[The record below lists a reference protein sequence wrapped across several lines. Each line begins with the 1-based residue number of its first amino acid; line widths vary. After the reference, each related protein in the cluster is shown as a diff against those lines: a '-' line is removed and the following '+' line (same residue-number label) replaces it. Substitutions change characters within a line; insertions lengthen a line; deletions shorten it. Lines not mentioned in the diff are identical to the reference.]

1 MRGFCYPAKVGRRA
15 MKYLIKRYLAVI
27 YEALLM
33 LALALALTAAYV
45 LVVGDAS
52 HGWRRLGL
60 QMLLWLSIGAYFVR
74 CWVVTGQTLASQT
87 WKLKV
92 IDAEGS
98 LLDWRLAL
106 LRYGVATL
114 LLLPAGLTLWWAV
127 LDREQ
132 QFLHDRL
139 LGTRIIRIT

>member
-1 MRGFCYPAKVGRRA
+1 
-15 MKYLIKRYLAVI
+15 MKTLIKRYLAVV

-33 LALALALTAAYV
+33 LALALALTAAY
-45 LVVGDAS
+45 LMLVGDAS
-52 HGWRRLGL
+52 QGWKRLGL
-60 QMLLWLSIGAYFVR
+60 QALLWLAMGAYFVR

-92 IDAEGS
+92 VGHHGQ
-98 LLDWRLAL
+98 LLHTREAVI
-106 LRYGVATL
+106 RYLVASM
-114 LLLPAGLTLWWAV
+114 LLLPAGLTLWWAL

-139 LGTRIIRIT
+139 LGSRIILLPQT

>member
-1 MRGFCYPAKVGRRA
+1 M
-15 MKYLIKRYLAVI
+15 MKYLMKRYLAVL
-27 YEALLM
+27 YETLLM

-45 LVVGDAS
+45 MLLGDAG
-52 HGWRRLGL
+52 HGWKRGGL
-60 QMLLWLSIGAYFVR
+60 QALLWLVMGAYFVR

-92 IDAEGS
+92 VEQSGQ
-98 LLDWRLAL
+98 LLSARQAV
-106 LRYGVATL
+106 LRYLVASI
-114 LLLPAGLTLWWAV
+114 LLLPAGLTLWWAL

-139 LGTRIIRIT
+139 LGSRIIELPRA

>member
-1 MRGFCYPAKVGRRA
+1 
-15 MKYLIKRYLAVI
+15 MKYLFKRYLAVV

-33 LALALALTAAYV
+33 LALALVLTAAYIM
-45 LVVGDAS
+45 LVGDAS
-52 HGWRRLGL
+52 QGWKRLGL
-60 QMLLWLSIGAYFVR
+60 QVILWAAVGAYFVR

-92 IDAEGS
+92 VDGQGR
-98 LLDWRLAL
+98 LLTKRQAMI
-106 LRYGVATL
+106 RYLVASI
-114 LLLPAGLTLWWAV
+114 LLLPVGITLWWAI

-139 LGTRIIRIT
+139 LGSRIIELPKKIA

>member
-1 MRGFCYPAKVGRRA
+1 
-15 MKYLIKRYLAVI
+15 MKHLIKRYLAVV
-27 YEALLM
+27 YEALLL

-45 LVVGDAS
+45 MLLGDAS
-52 HGWRRLGL
+52 HGWKRLGL
-60 QMLLWLSIGAYFVR
+60 QALLWLVMGAYFVR

-92 IDAEGS
+92 VDQHGQ
-98 LLDWRLAL
+98 LLDVQQAVMRYVLA
-106 LRYGVATL
+106 GV
-114 LLLPAGLTLWWAV
+114 LLLPAGLTLWWAL

-139 LGTRIIRIT
+139 LGSRIMVVPPV

>member
-1 MRGFCYPAKVGRRA
+1 
-15 MKYLIKRYLAVI
+15 MKHLIKRYLAVV
-27 YEALLM
+27 YEALLL

-45 LVVGDAS
+45 MLLGDAS
-52 HGWRRLGL
+52 HGWKRLGL
-60 QMLLWLSIGAYFVR
+60 QALLWLVMGAYFVR

-92 IDAEGS
+92 VDQHGQ
-98 LLDWRLAL
+98 LLDVQQAVMRYVLA
-106 LRYGVATL
+106 GV
-114 LLLPAGLTLWWAV
+114 LLLPAGLTLWWAL

-139 LGTRIIRIT
+139 LGSRIIVLLPV

>member
-1 MRGFCYPAKVGRRA
+1 
-15 MKYLIKRYLAVI
+15 MKYLMKCYLAVV

-45 LVVGDAS
+45 ILVGDAS
-52 HGWRRLGL
+52 HGWKRLGL
-60 QMLLWLSIGAYFVR
+60 QALLWLAMGAYFVR

-92 IDAEGS
+92 VDGHGQ
-98 LLDWRLAL
+98 LLSQHQAI
-106 LRYGVATL
+106 LRYVLVGL
-114 LLLPAGLTLWWAV
+114 LLLPAGLTLWWAL
-127 LDREQ
+127 LDRDH

-139 LGTRIIRIT
+139 LGSRIIALTKA